1 MTAKQPPGPPM
12 TLGNT
17 RELGVRNLIASCLS
31 EACRHTALIDVSSYP
46 AETEVRS
53 FRPRV
58 KCGKCGARCRRI
70 DVRPNWKEQP
80 NRPRLVGKEWS

>member
-46 AETEVRS
+46 ARDRGPVVPASREVRQV
-53 FRPRV
+53 RRALPTY
-58 KCGKCGARCRRI
+58 RCAPELERATK
-70 DVRPNWKEQP
+70 PASPSW
-80 NRPRLVGKEWS
+80 